1 MKIIRCIR
9 CGKQLIKL
17 DNSEDNVFWCDDCDI
32 DYYIR
37 AIGGNKNECYT
48 DIRILW
54 SK

>member
-1 MKIIRCIR
+1 MKTIRCIR

-17 DNSEDNVFWCDDCDI
+17 DNEDNVFWCDDCDI

-37 AIGGNKNECYT
+37 EIGGNKETSYIN
-48 DIRILW
+48 IQMMW